1 MSKKYETYKKAVE
14 QLVGSSQDLG
24 LLKAVQDIGVL
35 VDNHKEEEP
44 KPSKIESKM
53 TKVEIMAMRDPVKRR
68 SAIRENMQLFENGGN
83 N

>member
-44 KPSKIESKM
+44 KLSKIESKM